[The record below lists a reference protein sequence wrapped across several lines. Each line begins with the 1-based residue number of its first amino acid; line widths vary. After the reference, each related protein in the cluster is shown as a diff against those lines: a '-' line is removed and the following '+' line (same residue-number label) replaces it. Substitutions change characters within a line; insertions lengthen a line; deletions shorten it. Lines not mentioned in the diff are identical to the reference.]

1 LTEEFP
7 GIVAGLPS
15 SSQEEEKNPVF
26 SLQITVGSSS
36 ETIVFNNA
44 ARTSL
49 DCTLSGQ
56 DLAV

>member
-36 ETIVFNNA
+36 ETIVS
-44 ARTSL
+44 TMQPEPHWTVL
-49 DCTLSGQ
+49 YQ
-56 DLAV
+56 VKI

>member
-15 SSQEEEKNPVF
+15 SSQEGKKNPVF

-44 ARTSL
+44 AGTSL

>member
-15 SSQEEEKNPVF
+15 SSQEGKKYPVF

-36 ETIVFNNA
+36 ETIVFNNTA
-44 ARTSL
+44 GTSL